1 MLLLFRTCRGSHA
14 CRHLYLTAVRYLHIS
29 CTGSKPLLKKF
40 EVLVTRRGRLVLH
53 LKITGLGLKSLLGQP
68 TIYDVHIYICALFS
82 LLACVRIDTHEWTE
96 FARALT
102 GEEEENRAQ
111 QDRVF
116 PAACGS
122 PQWQIRLSFYHHGSR
137 DPHNARRTDP
147 RTPRPT
153 AQAAHYAR
161 DVGAGGAPS
170 VRTTRSRRDTRAESA

>member
-1 MLLLFRTCRGSHA
+1 
-14 CRHLYLTAVRYLHIS
+14 
-29 CTGSKPLLKKF
+29 
-40 EVLVTRRGRLVLH
+40 
-53 LKITGLGLKSLLGQP
+53 
-68 TIYDVHIYICALFS
+68 

-170 VRTTRSRRDTRAESA
+170 VRTTRSRARYPCRERLTTQLPTDRISAHSHTKAKQIHTLNNRLITNSVRVSYLDSSYAQPQNDRLFLALYNMCIVFFSS